1 MRKTDAI
8 RVIYQASRIYD
19 EQICNKKLLFIYNAL
34 NKPDLTETIAYP
46 SNFLHLTG
54 VKLNNNSPETFY
66 IKACS
71 RKLSESDFEFKDGTT
86 EQKLNVLTQVLR
98 ISSNAKM
105 IGDFNNS
112 RLMLQTDKL
121 AGGVNACLGFVKV
134 DDYYVPNTVLETD
147 IRQES
152 TNVQKVL
159 AVLSKHI
166 TEEKYGKIEMVGKK
180 IDIFRLISKI
190 SPSVKIK
197 PEILSGEKEHNAG
210 QT

>member
-8 RVIYQASRIYD
+8 RVIYRAAEIYD
-19 EQICNKKLLFIYNAL
+19 KQLCNKKLLIIYNAP
-34 NKPDLTETIAYP
+34 NKPDFIETIAYP

-54 VKLNNNSPETFY
+54 VKLNNNSAERFY
-66 IKACS
+66 DDACD
-71 RKLSESDFEFKDGTT
+71 RKLKESDFEFKDETT
-86 EQKLNVLTQVLR
+86 EQKLNILTQVLR

-112 RLMLQTDKL
+112 WLMLQTDKL
-121 AGGVNACLGFVKV
+121 AGGVNACLGFIKIG
-134 DDYYVPNTVLETD
+134 DHYVPNTVLETD

-166 TEEKYGKIEMVGKK
+166 TEEKYSKIEMVGKK
-180 IDIFRLISKI
+180 IDINKLLAKI
-190 SPSVKIK
+190 SSSVEIK
-197 PEILSGEKEHNAG
+197 PEILSGKKE
-210 QT
+210 Q